1 MLRMVQLLS
10 LVFTFLLITSEGTRS
25 DERVRQ
31 PNFVFFITDDISPD
45 DLGCYGNGAIKTPN
59 LDSLAERG
67 LVFDNAYLTISSCS
81 PSRCSIITG
90 RYPHNTGAPEL
101 HTPLPEN
108 QHTFIQD
115 FRAAGYYTLIS
126 GKNHMGKAGALG
138 FDASSDSHPAGS
150 ENWVKHLRERPK
162 DRPFFFWFASHD
174 AHHPFQPDEHAPTYG
189 PEDAFVPPMLYDGP
203 LTRGEL
209 AAYYHEVSR
218 TDHYAGEVMKELERQ
233 GIADNTY
240 FVYCSDNGR
249 PFPRCK
255 TYLYDSGIKTPLIVL
270 GPGVKSGRTPSLV
283 SSIDFSATFL
293 DLAGLAKPAS
303 VQGVSFAPVLRDPAT
318 KTRDVVFAERNWHVY
333 QAHERTVRT
342 GDWLYI
348 WNAWPENHNV
358 SGESSVPTFPA
369 AKELWEMAQ
378 ADKLTPAQALLT
390 KVPQP
395 AEMLFNVKEDPYQLS
410 NLAGTPQSQRTLQRM
425 RGLLDQ
431 WEEETGDSVP
441 ANPTPS
447 RQPLHEHVSKGPP
460 RGEFPGASRGA
471 TRINHAG
478 KRKSSLEEPV
488 ARQVKPACP
497 NIVLIMADDM
507 GLFGHRLLRRRDPHA
522 EYRPAWRPTDCGSPS
537 STTRVAAAP
546 RRASLLTGLYSHEA
560 GVGLEWST
568 PIDGPGYYG
577 HLTDQCVTLGEVMKA
592 AGYQTL
598 MAGKWHVGHAPGQWP
613 TDRGFEQFY
622 GIHIHVDSY
631 FKVLPNCP
639 VYHNGQVAI
648 APTADPPNTLRP
660 DKEWYTTDVFTDWA
674 LKFLDKTSPA
684 EKPFFLY
691 VAYNS
696 PHWPL
701 EAPDENVE
709 HFRGKYGDGWDKLR
723 ETKLARMK
731 ELGLVTEE
739 TVLSPSENAAWDSV
753 PEADRVELDFRRAIY
768 SAQIERMDQNVGR
781 IVAQL
786 EQMGVLD
793 NTLILFVSDNGCCAE
808 GGMFGY
814 KWEQNRMANHAQWRK
829 ESARSSSMGQAWAC
843 ASNTPFRLYKH
854 WVHEGGIATPL
865 IARWPKVIAE
875 KGGLTHQPG
884 HVVDIMATCC
894 DVAGAEYPKEKNGK
908 SIRNLRGISLV
919 PAFRNPSQTAPRT
932 LFWEHETHAAIREG
946 DWKLVSLSAADAEAW
961 ELYDMAKDRVELN
974 NQAES
979 HPEIVQ
985 RLKKRW
991 TDWAR
996 ETDVLPFPKDRARK
1010 KAKK

>member
-1 MLRMVQLLS
+1 MLRTVQLLS
-10 LVFTFLLITSEGTRS
+10 LVIAFQLITLEGTRS
-25 DERVRQ
+25 DDRVAQ

-45 DLGCYGNGAIKTPN
+45 DLGCYGNQSIKTPN

-101 HTPLPEN
+101 HTPLPED

-126 GKNHMGKAGALG
+126 GKNHMGKAGVLG

-162 DRPFFFWFASHD
+162 DRPFFFWLASHD
-174 AHHPFQPDEHAPTYG
+174 AHHPFEPDEHAPTYG
-189 PEDAFVPPMLYDGP
+189 PEDASVPPMLYDGP

-293 DLAGLAKPAS
+293 DLAGLPKPAS
-303 VQGVSFAPVLRDPAT
+303 VQGVSFAPVLRDPAAT
-318 KTRDVVFAERNWHVY
+318 TRDVVFAERNWHVY

-369 AKELWEMAQ
+369 AKELWEMAE
-378 ADKLTPAQALLT
+378 AGKLTPAQALLT

-395 AEMLFNVKEDPYQLS
+395 AEMLFNVKDDPYQFS
-410 NLAGTPQSQRTLQRM
+410 NLAGHPQSQGTLERM

-431 WEEETGDSVP
+431 WKEQTGDSVP
-441 ANPTPS
+441 TNPTPS

-460 RGEFPGASRGA
+460 RGEFPGASHGA
-471 TRINHAG
+471 TGINAPG
-478 KRKSSLEEPV
+478 PVRLDEPV
-488 ARQVKPACP
+488 AKQVKPARP
-497 NIVLIMADDM
+497 NIVLVMADDM
-507 GLFGHRLLRRRDPHA
+507 GYSDIGCYGGEIPTPNIDRLAADGLRFTQFYNTGRCC
-522 EYRPAWRPTDCGSPS
+522 PT
-537 STTRVAAAP
+537 
-546 RRASLLTGLYSHEA
+546 RASLLTGVYPHEA
-560 GVGLEWST
+560 GVGRMVYA
-568 PIDGPGYYG
+568 DRGPGYYG
-577 HLTDQCVTLGEVMKA
+577 HLTDECVTLGEVLQA
-592 AGYQTL
+592 AGYQTM

-613 TDRGFEQFY
+613 SDRGFEQFY

-648 APTADPPNTLRP
+648 APTPTPPNALHP

-674 LKFLDKTSPA
+674 LKFLSETSPSK
-684 EKPFFLY
+684 KPFFLY

-701 EAPDENVE
+701 EAPDANVE

-731 ELGLVTEE
+731 EMGLVTQE
-739 TVLSPSENAAWDSV
+739 TVLSPSENATWDSV
-753 PEADRVELDFRRAIY
+753 EKGDQAELDFRRAIY
-768 SAQIERMDQNVGR
+768 SAQIERMDENVGR

-793 NTLILFVSDNGCCAE
+793 NTLILFLSDNGCCAE

-814 KWEQNRMANHAQWRK
+814 KWGENKIANHSQWRK

-865 IARWPKVIAE
+865 IARWPKVIGE
-875 KGGLTHQPG
+875 RGGLTHQPG

-894 DVAGAEYPKEKNGK
+894 DVAGAEYPKQKNGK
-908 SIRNLRGISLV
+908 AIRDLRGVSLV
-919 PAFRNPSQTAPRT
+919 PAFRTPSQTTPRT

-961 ELYDMAKDRVELN
+961 ELYDMSKDRVELN
-974 NQAES
+974 DQAAS
-979 HPEIVQ
+979 HPEIVA

-996 ETDVLPFPKDRARK
+996 ETDVLPFLKDRVKK